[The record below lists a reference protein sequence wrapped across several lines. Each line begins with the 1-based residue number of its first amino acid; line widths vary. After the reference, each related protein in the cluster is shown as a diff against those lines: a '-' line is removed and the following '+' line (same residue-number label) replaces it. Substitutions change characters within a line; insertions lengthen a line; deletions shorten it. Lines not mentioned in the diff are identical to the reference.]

1 MKNSSYKFSKIITIL
16 ATVVNISFLVF
27 LFKYD
32 ILPSNQRLI
41 LLLFL
46 SLIVIITIYLAFRK
60 NKKTKTLRVLAVIL
74 LIISLFEGIFI
85 AYANKSIKTIEQIN
99 QKDEIDK
106 NEMSFVVLKDSSIQ
120 SLEEAASKEIA
131 VSNAYDEANTKK
143 ALAEYKSKFSYDLIK
158 KDLGVYSESAQALMN
173 GDSEVMLLNENYR
186 PLIEEEIEDFSKKTR
201 VLESVV
207 VSDDEK
213 DQREKEEVNESDSFN
228 VYISGIDTYGSISTV
243 SRSDV
248 NLVLS
253 VNPVDRKVLITTV
266 PRDTYLAIGG
276 DNNKLDKL
284 THAGLF
290 GVDTSI
296 KSLENLLYIDIDYYS
311 KVNFTTLTKL
321 IDVIGGITVDN
332 PVAFKTSNG
341 SYEFPKGKVDM
352 YGAKALAYSRER
364 YNLSEGDFD
373 RGKNQTRVM
382 TAIIKKMLR
391 PESLLNFNEI
401 ANIALESV
409 DTDVPY
415 SKMIELVNNQL
426 EDGKDWTIETQALKG
441 EGASGLSS
449 YLMPN
454 AKLYMMVAD
463 ENSIKEVHNG
473 IEENNKQVKE

>member
-1 MKNSSYKFSKIITIL
+1 MPAK
-16 ATVVNISFLVF
+16 
-27 LFKYD
+27 
-32 ILPSNQRLI
+32 QRLI
-41 LLLFL
+41 LLLVFAIIIGY
-46 SLIVIITIYLAFRK
+46 SLYLAFRK
-60 NKKTKTLRVLAVIL
+60 RKSSKALKIMSIIL
-74 LIISLFEGIFI
+74 ILTSIFQGIFI
-85 AYANKSIKTIEQIN
+85 SYANKSIKTIEQIN

-131 VSNAYDEANTKK
+131 VANAYDEANTKK
-143 ALAEYKSKFSYDLIK
+143 TLAEYKSKFSYDLIK
-158 KDLGVYSESAQALMN
+158 KDLGTYSESAQALMN

-186 PLIEEEIEDFSKKTR
+186 PLLEEEIEDFSKKTR
-201 VLESVV
+201 ILESVV
-207 VSDDEK
+207 VSDEEKQRREK
-213 DQREKEEVNESDSFN
+213 DEVNESDSFN

-248 NLVLS
+248 NLILS
-253 VNPVDRKVLITTV
+253 VNPVNRKVLITTV

-276 DNNKLDKL
+276 DDNKLDKL

-296 KSLENLLYIDIDYYS
+296 KSLENLLDIDIDYYS

-332 PVAFKTSNG
+332 PVAFTTSSG
-341 SYEFPKGKVDM
+341 SYNFPKGKVNM

-409 DTDVPY
+409 DTDMPY

-426 EDGKDWTIETQALKG
+426 EDGKDWTIETQALTG

-454 AKLYMMVAD
+454 ASLYMMRPND
-463 ENSIKEVHNG
+463 NSIKEIHNG
-473 IEENNKQVKE
+473 IEENNKQVEK

>member
-46 SLIVIITIYLAFRK
+46 SLIVIITTYLAFRK

-131 VSNAYDEANTKK
+131 VANAYDEANTKK

-213 DQREKEEVNESDSFN
+213 DKREKEEVNESDSFN

-296 KSLENLLYIDIDYYS
+296 KSLENLLDIDIDYYS

-321 IDVIGGITVDN
+321 IDIIGGITVDN
-332 PVAFKTSNG
+332 PVAFTTSSG
-341 SYEFPKGKVDM
+341 RYDFPKGNVNMD
-352 YGAKALAYSRER
+352 GAKALAYSRER

-409 DTDVPY
+409 DTDMPY

-441 EGASGLSS
+441 EGESGLSS

-454 AKLYMMVAD
+454 AKLYMMVPD

>member
-1 MKNSSYKFSKIITIL
+1 MKNSSYKLSKIITIL

-46 SLIVIITIYLAFRK
+46 SLIIIITIYLAFRK
-60 NKKTKTLRVLAVIL
+60 NKKPQLLRTLAVIL

-99 QKDEIDK
+99 QKDEIEK

-131 VSNAYDEANTKK
+131 VANAYDEVNTKK

-158 KDLGVYSESAQALMN
+158 RDLGVYSESAKALMN

-213 DQREKEEVNESDSFN
+213 DKREKEEVNESDSFN

-296 KSLENLLYIDIDYYS
+296 KSLENLLDIDIDYYS

-321 IDVIGGITVDN
+321 IDIIGGITVDN
-332 PVAFKTSNG
+332 PVAFTSSSG
-341 SYEFPKGKVDM
+341 SYDFPKGPVNM

-409 DTDVPY
+409 DTDIPY

-454 AKLYMMVAD
+454 ANLYMMRPND
-463 ENSIKEVHNG
+463 DSIKEVHNG